1 MKEYKAVKVKWDVQ
15 LENLNK
21 ELDGFAKDGWEVVNV
36 TTEPPN
42 TLNFVVVLC
51 REVQ

>member
-1 MKEYKAVKVKWDVQ
+1 MKEYKAVKVKWDVY
-15 LENLNK
+15 LETLNK
-21 ELDGFAKDGWEVVNV
+21 KLDEFTKEGWNVVNV

-51 REVQ
+51 REV

>member
-1 MKEYKAVKVKWDVQ
+1 MKEYKAVKVKWDVN
-15 LENLNK
+15 LEQVNK
-21 ELDGFAKDGWEVVNV
+21 LMNDMAKDGWEVVNV

-51 REVQ
+51 REV

>member
-1 MKEYKAVKVKWDVQ
+1 MKEYKAVKVKWDVD
-15 LENLNK
+15 LNNLNK
-21 ELDGFAKDGWEVVNV
+21 KLDEFTKEGWEVVNV

-51 REVQ
+51 REV

>member
-1 MKEYKAVKVKWDVQ
+1 MKEYKAVKVKWDVY

-21 ELDGFAKDGWEVVNV
+21 ELDGFTKDGWEVVNV
-36 TTEPPN
+36 TIEPPN

-51 REVQ
+51 REV